1 MKKVGYILSICIIV
15 LLIVVIFIIRLFDAQ
30 YNLIT
35 GLSSNINVELDS
47 IKQKEKLG
55 VSKGYTIYVEG
66 INVDKSYF
74 TTIFS
79 NKISLRK
86 AVKKKK
92 VSVKDFK
99 RKCISSVKEK
109 NKTILKF
116 ENYEIVVE
124 NKKCLIR
131 PLTTD

>member
-47 IKQKEKLG
+47 TKQEEKLG